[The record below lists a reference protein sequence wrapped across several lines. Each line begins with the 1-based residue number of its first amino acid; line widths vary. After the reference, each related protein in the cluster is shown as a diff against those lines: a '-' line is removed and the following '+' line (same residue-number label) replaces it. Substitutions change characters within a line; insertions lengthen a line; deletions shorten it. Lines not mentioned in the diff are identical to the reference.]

1 MVQIIREVADCCSSC
16 SDLVIKTTI
25 CNVKADYKLVLE
37 GRVAARSTSS
47 CDNLVER
54 DVAWARRQN
63 CKSLVRLTDEAW
75 KSRVHSCDAVLYP
88 KCVDEAVSTR
98 RSLHKLCK
106 RELDLRR
113 VDIVVL

>member
-25 CNVKADYKLVLE
+25 CDVKTDYKLVLE
-37 GRVAARSTSS
+37 GRVAARNTSS
-47 CDNLVER
+47 CDNLVKR

-75 KSRVHSCDAVLYP
+75 KSRVHSCAVLDP

-98 RSLHKLCK
+98 RSLHKLYK